1 MTLQLKDRENLE
13 KLFDELY
20 KNILSHFKFMFQALK
35 DEGRVKNSDKNTMM
49 YVAKLIYDDYKKMTY
64 KHLEEM
70 DRQERMREDNLYP
83 IKHYD

>member
-1 MTLQLKDRENLE
+1 MNLKDREKLE

-20 KNILSHFKFMFQALK
+20 ENILSHFKFMFQALK

-70 DRQERMREDNLYP
+70 DRQEQMRKDNITP
-83 IKHYD
+83 VKHYD